1 MKLKEVKEE
10 REGCCPGEEK
20 KQEEPCCQTS
30 RSEIKMESKDVKKI
44 VRKSYGEVARKGSS
58 CCGGDAKAENIS
70 KAIGYTKLELDSIP
84 EEAILGLGCGN
95 PTAIASLQEGEVVVD
110 LGSGGGL
117 DVFLAATKIGLTGK
131 AIGVDM
137 TPDMI
142 DLARDNAEKNNI
154 TNVEFRL
161 GEIESLPVADNTADI
176 IISNCVINLSPEKLK
191 VFQESF
197 RVLKPGGRLTIS
209 DLVLLR
215 PLPES
220 VKNNEKYLAGC
231 IAGAELKNKYIGFI
245 KEAGF
250 EDVQIA
256 TEEGYLE
263 DFDDKE
269 YLEEFGVSEFEDIEE
284 EKEYIRNAVQ
294 SITVT
299 AYKPKK

>member
-1 MKLKEVKEE
+1 MSSVEA
-10 REGCCPGEEK
+10 
-20 KQEEPCCQTS
+20 
-30 RSEIKMESKDVKKI
+30 KDVKRI
-44 VRKSYGEVARKGSS
+44 VRKSYAKVAKKGSSS
-58 CCGGDAKAENIS
+58 CCGSNDKAENIS

-117 DVFLAATKIGLTGK
+117 DVFLAATKIGPSGK

-142 DLARDNAEKNNI
+142 DLARENAEKNNI

-161 GEIESLPVADNTADI
+161 GEIENLPVADNIADI

-191 VFQESF
+191 VFQEAY
-197 RVLKPGGRLTIS
+197 RVLKPGGRLAIS
-209 DLVLLR
+209 DLVLLN

-220 VKNNEKYLAGC
+220 IRKNEKYLAGC
-231 IAGAELKNKYIGFI
+231 IAGAELKNRYLGYI
-245 KEAGF
+245 KEVGF
-250 EDVQIA
+250 QNIQVINA
-256 TEEGYLE
+256 EGYLE
-263 DFDDKE
+263 DFDDIE
-269 YLEEFGVSEFEDIEE
+269 VLEELNIQEFESLKEE
-284 EKEYIRNAVQ
+284 REYIRKTVQ

>member
-1 MKLKEVKEE
+1 MEAKE
-10 REGCCPGEEK
+10 
-20 KQEEPCCQTS
+20 
-30 RSEIKMESKDVKKI
+30 VKKI
-44 VRKSYGEVARKGSS
+44 VRKSYAKVARKGSS

-95 PTAIASLQEGEVVVD
+95 PTAIASLQEGEIVVD

-117 DVFLAATKIGLTGK
+117 DVFLAATKIGPTGK
-131 AIGVDM
+131 AIGIDM

-142 DLARDNAEKNNI
+142 DLARDNAKKNNI

-161 GEIESLPVADNTADI
+161 GEIENLPVADNSADI

-197 RVLKPGGRLTIS
+197 RVLKPGGRLAIS

-220 VKNNEKYLAGC
+220 VRKNEKYLAGC
-231 IAGAELKNKYIGFI
+231 IAGAELKNKYVDFI
-245 KEAGF
+245 EEAGF
-250 EDVQIA
+250 QDVQIA

-263 DFDDKE
+263 DFDDE
-269 YLEEFGVSEFEDIEE
+269 EILEDFGAEEFDNLEE
-284 EKEYIRNAVQ
+284 EKEYIRKSIQ
-294 SITVT
+294 SITIT